1 MDNELVNSVIEDL
14 CNSGNYTDEKVSEI
28 AYKLQSEDYESKATF
43 ENLRLHFTDL
53 FLQHP
58 DMLGKN
64 TFKGIVDKAGEFTK
78 YYIEYDK

>member
-1 MDNELVNSVIEDL
+1 MDNELIAAVTEDL
-14 CNSGNYTDEKVSEI
+14 CNSGNYTDVEVSQVI
-28 AYKLQSEDYESKATF
+28 YKLQSEDYQSKAKF
-43 ENLRLHFTDL
+43 EDLRLHFTDL

-78 YYIEYDK
+78 YYMEYDK